1 MDFEVVRDG
10 ILENLVAIG
19 RSRGHPGGMTNST
32 STTQRPSS
40 FAAFLRRQG
49 ALWAQLT
56 SPTPTRL

>member
-1 MDFEVVRDG
+1 
-10 ILENLVAIG
+10 VAEE
-19 RSRGHPGGMTNST
+19 RFSGHPGVMTNST
-32 STTQRPSS
+32 TTTQRPSS

>member
-1 MDFEVVRDG
+1 
-10 ILENLVAIG
+10 VAGG
-19 RSRGHPGGMTNST
+19 RLSGHPGDMTNST